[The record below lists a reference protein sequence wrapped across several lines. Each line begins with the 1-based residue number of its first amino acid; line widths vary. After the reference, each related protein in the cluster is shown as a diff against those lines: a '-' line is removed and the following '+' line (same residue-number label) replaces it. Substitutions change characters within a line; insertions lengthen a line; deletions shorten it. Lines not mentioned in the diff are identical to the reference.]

1 MKINIVFIL
10 LINWLLKKIN
20 FISFSIKFFRR
31 FLIIEFRDSLNQN
44 LLGNINIVNISI
56 IQLNWNNRVVEGSNE
71 ENRLVNIFFQ
81 KIDLILKCIIKNLRL
96 KVNLIRS
103 MEIFVE

>member
-81 KIDLILKCIIKNLRL
+81 KIDLILKCTIKNLRL

>member
-1 MKINIVFIL
+1 MKTNIVFIL

-81 KIDLILKCIIKNLRL
+81 KIDLILKCTIKNLRL

>member
-44 LLGNINIVNISI
+44 LLGNINIVNINI